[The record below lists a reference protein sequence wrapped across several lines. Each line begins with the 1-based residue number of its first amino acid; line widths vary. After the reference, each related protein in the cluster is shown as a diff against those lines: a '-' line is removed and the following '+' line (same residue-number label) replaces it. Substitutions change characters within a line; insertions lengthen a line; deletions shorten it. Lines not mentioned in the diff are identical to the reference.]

1 MRLALIIA
9 LGSALGGL
17 LRYLVALG
25 WRGQV
30 IGGLP
35 IATLTVNIV
44 GSAIFGLLAAR
55 HAHAPLPDSLY
66 FGLTT
71 GILGGFT
78 TYSSFNGEMLRML
91 VDGHA
96 WRAIAYAGVT
106 GTSCLLGGGLG
117 WWLGALK

>member
-44 GSAIFGLLAAR
+44 GSAIFGLLAA
-55 HAHAPLPDSLY
+55 
-66 FGLTT
+66 
-71 GILGGFT
+71 